1 MYPTAHAATTP
12 TGQVFVMAALS
23 KMAAVSKLCFPALL
37 LAIAASAQAEDKVVN
52 LYSWAD
58 YVAPETLQRFEQETG
73 IKVRYDTFD
82 SSEVLETK
90 LLTGGS
96 GYDVVVPSSSVL
108 ARGLAAG
115 ALKPIAHEGLK
126 GYANLD
132 PDLLEKLAAVDPGN
146 RYGVPYTWGTLGLG
160 MNVEAVKQRLPDVPL
175 NNLDLLFKPD
185 NASKLKDCGIAI
197 LDSPQEV
204 IGLALHYLGKDP
216 YSTDKND
223 LSAAEALLRQL
234 QPNVL
239 YVATGRQ
246 ISDLAN
252 GSVCLALTY
261 NGDASMAADQ
271 ARKANKPYEVAYRI
285 PTQGTL
291 VWQDN
296 LAIPKD
302 APHPEAARQFIEFM
316 LRPESVAA
324 LTNSLFFATA
334 NTAATP
340 LVDEAVRNDPDIY
353 PLADVRQRLYADRS
367 MSLKDMRQRTRLWTT
382 FRSRQ

>member
-1 MYPTAHAATTP
+1 MST
-12 TGQVFVMAALS
+12 FFR
-23 KMAAVSKLCFPALL
+23 LCCPALVFAVAL
-37 LAIAASAQAEDKVVN
+37 SAQAEDKVVN

-73 IKVRYDTFD
+73 IHVRYDTFD
-82 SSEVLETK
+82 TAEVLETK

-115 ALKPIAHEGLK
+115 ALREIPHEGLK

-132 PDLLEKLAAVDPGN
+132 PDLLQKLAAVDPGN

-160 MNVEAVKQRLPDVPL
+160 MNVEAVQKRLPGVPL
-175 NNLDLLFKPD
+175 NSLDLLFKPEY
-185 NASKLKDCGIAI
+185 ASKLKDCGIAI

-216 YSTDKND
+216 YTADKHD
-223 LSAAEALLRQL
+223 LAAAEALLHQL
-234 QPNVL
+234 QPSVL

-246 ISDLAN
+246 ITDLAN
-252 GSVCLALTY
+252 GDVCLALTY

-271 ARKANKPYEVAYRI
+271 ARKANKTFEVAYRI

-302 APHPEAARQFIEFM
+302 APHPEAARAFIEFM
-316 LRPESVAA
+316 LRPESVAS
-324 LTNSLFFATA
+324 LTNTLFFATA
-334 NTAATP
+334 NQAATP
-340 LVDEAVRNDPDIY
+340 LVDTAVRNDPDIF
-353 PLADVRQRLYADRS
+353 PPDDVRGRLYADQS
-367 MSLKDMRQRTRLWTT
+367 MSLKDMRQRTRLWAT
-382 FRSRQ
+382 FRSRE

>member
-1 MYPTAHAATTP
+1 
-12 TGQVFVMAALS
+12 MAPLF
-23 KMAAVSKLCFPALL
+23 KLCLPALF
-37 LAIAASAQAEDKVVN
+37 LAMAVPAQAEEKVLN

-58 YVAPETLQRFEQETG
+58 YVAPETLQRFEKETG
-73 IKVRYDTFD
+73 IHVRYDTFD
-82 SSEVLETK
+82 TPEVLETK

-115 ALKPIAHEGLK
+115 ALQEIPHDGLK

-132 PDLLEKLAAVDPGN
+132 PDMLEKLAAVDPGN

-160 MNVEAVKQRLPDVPL
+160 MNVEALQQRLPNVPL
-175 NNLDLLFKPD
+175 NSLDLLFKPEY
-185 NASKLKDCGIAI
+185 ASKLKDCGIAI

-216 YSTDKND
+216 YSTDKAD
-223 LSAAEALLRQL
+223 LTAADALLRQL
-234 QPNVL
+234 QPSVL

-246 ISDLAN
+246 INDLAN

-271 ARKANKPYEVAYRI
+271 ARKANKPFEVAYRI
-285 PTQGTL
+285 PREGTL

-302 APHPEAARQFIEFM
+302 APHPEAARAFIEFM

-324 LTNSLFFATA
+324 LTNTLFFATA
-334 NTAATP
+334 NWAATP
-340 LVDEAVRNDPDIY
+340 LVDEAVRSDPDIY
-353 PLADVRQRLYADRS
+353 PQSEVRERLYADRS

>member
-1 MYPTAHAATTP
+1 MLQALNPVRY
-12 TGQVFVMAALS
+12 FVMG
-23 KMAAVSKLCFPALL
+23 KLLGFCCPALVF
-37 LAIAASAQAEDKVVN
+37 AIALSAQAEDKVLN

-58 YVAPETLQRFEQETG
+58 YVAPEALQRFEQETG
-73 IKVRYDTFD
+73 IHVRYDTFD
-82 SSEVLETK
+82 TPEVLETK

-108 ARGLAAG
+108 ARGMAAG
-115 ALKPIAHEGLK
+115 ALKEIPHDSLE

-160 MNVEAVKQRLPDVPL
+160 INVEALQKRLPGVAL
-175 NNLDLLFKPD
+175 NSLDLLFKPEY
-185 NASKLKDCGIAI
+185 ASKLKDCGVAI

-216 YSTDKND
+216 YSTDRND
-223 LSAAEALLRQL
+223 LAAAEALLHQL
-234 QPNVL
+234 QPSVL

-271 ARKANKPYEVAYRI
+271 AHKANKPFEVAYRI
-285 PTQGTL
+285 PREGTL

-302 APHPEAARQFIEFM
+302 APHPEAARAFIEFM
-316 LRPESVAA
+316 LRPESVAG
-324 LTNSLFFATA
+324 LTNTLFFATA
-334 NTAATP
+334 NQAATP
-340 LVDEAVRNDPDIY
+340 LVDAAVRDDADIF
-353 PLADVRQRLYADRS
+353 PPSDVRGRLYADRS
-367 MSLKDMRQRTRLWTT
+367 MSLKDMRQRTRVWTT

>member
-1 MYPTAHAATTP
+1 MYPTAHAATTSL
-12 TGQVFVMAALS
+12 GQVCVMAP
-23 KMAAVSKLCFPALL
+23 MFKLCFPALL
-37 LAIAASAQAEDKVVN
+37 FTVVSMAQAEDKTLN

-58 YVAPETLQRFEQETG
+58 YVPPQTLQRFEKETG
-73 IKVRYDTFD
+73 IHVRYDTFD
-82 SSEVLETK
+82 TSEVLETK

-115 ALKPIAHEGLK
+115 ALEEISHEGLK

-132 PDLLEKLAAVDPGN
+132 ADLLTKLAAVDPGN
-146 RYGVPYTWGTLGLG
+146 RYAVPYTWGTLGLG
-160 MNVEAVKQRLPDVPL
+160 MNVEAVKKRLPDVPL
-175 NNLDLLFKPD
+175 NSLDLLFKPEY
-185 NASKLKDCGIAI
+185 ASKLKDCGIAI

-216 YSTDKND
+216 YSTDKTD
-223 LSAAEALLRQL
+223 LAAAEALLQKL
-234 QPNVL
+234 QPSVL

-252 GSVCLALTY
+252 GTVCLALTY

-271 ARKANKPYEVAYRI
+271 AHKANKPFEVAYRI
-285 PTQGTL
+285 PKEGTL
-291 VWQDN
+291 IWQDN

-302 APHPEAARQFIEFM
+302 APHPEAARAFIEFM
-316 LRPESVAA
+316 LRPDSVAE
-324 LTNSLFFATA
+324 LTNTLFFATA
-334 NTAATP
+334 NQAATP

-353 PLADVRQRLYADRS
+353 PPANVRELLYADRS

-382 FRSRQ
+382 FRSHQ

>member
-1 MYPTAHAATTP
+1 
-12 TGQVFVMAALS
+12 MAPLS
-23 KMAAVSKLCFPALL
+23 RLCLPALF
-37 LAIAASAQAEDKVVN
+37 LAMAVPVQAGDKVVN

-73 IKVRYDTFD
+73 IHVRYDTFD

-96 GYDVVVPSSSVL
+96 GYDVVVLSSSVL

-115 ALKPIAHEGLK
+115 ALRDIPHEGLK

-146 RYGVPYTWGTLGLG
+146 RYGVPYTWGALGLG
-160 MNVEAVKQRLPDVPL
+160 MNVEAVKQRLPNMPL
-175 NNLDLLFKPD
+175 NSLDLLFNPEY
-185 NASKLKDCGIAI
+185 AGKLKDCGIAI

-204 IGLALHYLGKDP
+204 FGLALHYLGKDP
-216 YSTDKND
+216 YSTDKAA

-252 GSVCLALTY
+252 GDVCLALTY

-271 ARKANKPYEVAYRI
+271 ARKANKPFEVAYRI
-285 PTQGTL
+285 PQEGTL

-302 APHPEAARQFIEFM
+302 APHPEAARAFIEFM

-324 LTNSLFFATA
+324 LTNTLFFATA
-334 NTAATP
+334 NQSATP
-340 LVDEAVRNDPDIY
+340 LGDEAVGSDPDIY
-353 PLADVRQRLYADRS
+353 PLADVRARLYADQT

>member
-1 MYPTAHAATTP
+1 
-12 TGQVFVMAALS
+12 MAPLF
-23 KMAAVSKLCFPALL
+23 KLCLPALF
-37 LAIAASAQAEDKVVN
+37 LAMAVPAQAEEKVLN

-58 YVAPETLQRFEQETG
+58 YVAPETLQRFEKETG
-73 IKVRYDTFD
+73 IHVRYDTFD
-82 SSEVLETK
+82 TPEVLETK

-108 ARGLAAG
+108 ARGLVAG
-115 ALKPIAHEGLK
+115 ALKEIPHDGLK

-132 PDLLEKLAAVDPGN
+132 PDMLEKLAAVDPGN

-160 MNVEAVKQRLPDVPL
+160 MNVEAVKQRLPNVPL
-175 NNLDLLFKPD
+175 NSLDLLFKPEY
-185 NASKLKDCGIAI
+185 ASKLKDCGIAI

-216 YSTDKND
+216 YSTDKAD
-223 LSAAEALLRQL
+223 LTAADALLRQL
-234 QPNVL
+234 QPSVL

-246 ISDLAN
+246 INDLAN

-271 ARKANKPYEVAYRI
+271 ARKANKPFEVAYRI
-285 PTQGTL
+285 PREGTL

-302 APHPEAARQFIEFM
+302 APHPEAARAFIEFM

-324 LTNSLFFATA
+324 LTNTLFFATA
-334 NTAATP
+334 NQAATP
-340 LVDEAVRNDPDIY
+340 LVDEAVRSDPDIY
-353 PLADVRQRLYADRS
+353 PQAEVRERLYADRS

>member
-1 MYPTAHAATTP
+1 MYPTAHAATTSL
-12 TGQVFVMAALS
+12 GQVCVMAP
-23 KMAAVSKLCFPALL
+23 MFKLCFPALL
-37 LAIAASAQAEDKVVN
+37 FTVVSMAQAEDKTLN

-58 YVAPETLQRFEQETG
+58 YVPPRTLQRFEQETG
-73 IKVRYDTFD
+73 IHVRYDTFD
-82 SSEVLETK
+82 TSEVLETK

-115 ALKPIAHEGLK
+115 ALKEIPHEGLK

-132 PDLLEKLAAVDPGN
+132 PDLLTKLAAVDPGN
-146 RYGVPYTWGTLGLG
+146 RYAVPYTWGTLGLG
-160 MNVEAVKQRLPDVPL
+160 MNVEAVKKRLPDVPL
-175 NNLDLLFKPD
+175 NSLDLLFKPEY
-185 NASKLKDCGIAI
+185 AAKLKDCGIAI

-216 YSTDKND
+216 YSTDKTD
-223 LSAAEALLRQL
+223 LAAAEALLQKL
-234 QPNVL
+234 QPSVL

-252 GSVCLALTY
+252 GTVCLALTY

-271 ARKANKPYEVAYRI
+271 AHKANKPFEVAYRI
-285 PTQGTL
+285 PKEGTL
-291 VWQDN
+291 IWQDN

-302 APHPEAARQFIEFM
+302 APHPEAARAFIEFM
-316 LRPESVAA
+316 LRPDSVAE
-324 LTNSLFFATA
+324 LTNTLFFATA
-334 NTAATP
+334 NQAATP

-353 PLADVRQRLYADRS
+353 PPANVRELLYADRS

-382 FRSRQ
+382 FRSHQ

>member
-1 MYPTAHAATTP
+1 MLT
-12 TGQVFVMAALS
+12 
-23 KMAAVSKLCFPALL
+23 AAVSAM
-37 LAIAASAQAEDKVVN
+37 AADNVVN
-52 LYSWAD
+52 LYSWSD
-58 YVAPETLQRFEQETG
+58 YVAPETLQRFERETG
-73 IKVRYDTFD
+73 IRVRYDTFD
-82 SSEVLETK
+82 SPEVLETK

-115 ALKPIAHEGLK
+115 ALKAIPREGLK

-160 MNVEAVKQRLPDVPL
+160 MNVEALKQRLPDVPL
-175 NNLDLLFKPD
+175 NSLDLLFKPEY
-185 NASKLKDCGIAI
+185 ASRLKDCGIAI

-216 YSTDKND
+216 YSTDKHD
-223 LSAAEALLRQL
+223 LSAAQALLHQL
-234 QPNVL
+234 QPSVL

-271 ARKANKPYEVAYRI
+271 ARKAGKSYQIAYRI
-285 PTQGTL
+285 PREGTL

-302 APHPEAARQFIEFM
+302 APHPEAARAFIEFM

-324 LTNSLFFATA
+324 LTNTLFFATA
-334 NTAATP
+334 NQAATP
-340 LVDEAVRNDPDIY
+340 LVDAVVRNDPDIF
-353 PLADVRQRLYADRS
+353 PPAELRQRLYADRS
-367 MSLKDMRQRTRLWTT
+367 MSLKDLRQRTRLWTT

>member
-1 MYPTAHAATTP
+1 ML
-12 TGQVFVMAALS
+12 QALNPVRYFIMG
-23 KMAAVSKLCFPALL
+23 KFLGFCCPALVF
-37 LAIAASAQAEDKVVN
+37 AIALSAQAEDKVLN

-58 YVAPETLQRFEQETG
+58 YVAPEALQRFEQETG
-73 IKVRYDTFD
+73 IHVRYDTFD
-82 SSEVLETK
+82 TPEVLETK

-108 ARGLAAG
+108 ARGMAAG
-115 ALKPIAHEGLK
+115 ALKEIPHDSLK

-160 MNVEAVKQRLPDVPL
+160 INLEAVQQRLPGIAL
-175 NNLDLLFKPD
+175 NSLDLLFKPEY
-185 NASKLKDCGIAI
+185 ASKLKDCGIAI

-216 YSTDKND
+216 YSRDKKD
-223 LSAAEALLRQL
+223 LAAAEALLHQL
-234 QPNVL
+234 QPSVL

-271 ARKANKPYEVAYRI
+271 ALKANKPFEVAYRI
-285 PTQGTL
+285 PREGTL

-302 APHPEAARQFIEFM
+302 APHPEAARAFIEFM
-316 LRPESVAA
+316 LRPESVAG
-324 LTNSLFFATA
+324 LTNTLFFATA
-334 NTAATP
+334 NQAATP
-340 LVDEAVRNDPDIY
+340 LVDAAVRDDADIF
-353 PLADVRQRLYADRS
+353 PPADVRGRLYADRS
-367 MSLKDMRQRTRLWTT
+367 MSLKDMRQRTRVWTT

>member
-1 MYPTAHAATTP
+1 
-12 TGQVFVMAALS
+12 MAPLF
-23 KMAAVSKLCFPALL
+23 KLCLPALF
-37 LAIAASAQAEDKVVN
+37 LAMAVPAQAEEKVLN

-58 YVAPETLQRFEQETG
+58 YVAPDALRRFEKETG
-73 IKVRYDTFD
+73 IHVRYDTFD
-82 SSEVLETK
+82 TPQVLETK

-115 ALKPIAHEGLK
+115 ALQEIPHDGLK

-132 PDLLEKLAAVDPGN
+132 PDMLEKLAAVDPGN

-160 MNVEAVKQRLPDVPL
+160 MNVEAVQQRLPNAPL
-175 NNLDLLFKPD
+175 NSLDLLFKPEY
-185 NASKLKDCGIAI
+185 ASKLKDCGIAI

-216 YSTDKND
+216 YSTEKAD
-223 LSAAEALLRQL
+223 LTAADALLRQL
-234 QPNVL
+234 QPSVL

-246 ISDLAN
+246 INDLAN

-261 NGDASMAADQ
+261 KGDASMAADQ
-271 ARKANKPYEVAYRI
+271 ARKANKPFEVAYRI
-285 PTQGTL
+285 PREGTL

-302 APHPEAARQFIEFM
+302 APHPK
-316 LRPESVAA
+316 PPGPSS
-324 LTNSLFFATA
+324 NSCCVP
-334 NTAATP
+334 NP
-340 LVDEAVRNDPDIY
+340 L
-353 PLADVRQRLYADRS
+353 QR
-367 MSLKDMRQRTRLWTT
+367 
-382 FRSRQ
+382 

>member
-1 MYPTAHAATTP
+1 MGKLLGFCCPAL
-12 TGQVFVMAALS
+12 VFAIALS
-23 KMAAVSKLCFPALL
+23 AH
-37 LAIAASAQAEDKVVN
+37 AEDKVLN

-58 YVAPETLQRFEQETG
+58 YVAPEALQRFEQETG
-73 IKVRYDTFD
+73 IHVRYDTFD
-82 SSEVLETK
+82 TPEVLETK

-108 ARGLAAG
+108 ARGIAAG
-115 ALKPIAHEGLK
+115 ALKEIPHDSLK

-160 MNVEAVKQRLPDVPL
+160 INVEAVQKRLPGVAL
-175 NNLDLLFKPD
+175 NSLDLLFKPEY
-185 NASKLKDCGIAI
+185 ASKLKDCGVAI

-216 YSTDKND
+216 YSADKND
-223 LSAAEALLRQL
+223 LFAAEALLHQL
-234 QPNVL
+234 QPSVL

-271 ARKANKPYEVAYRI
+271 AHKANKPFEVAYRI
-285 PTQGTL
+285 PREGTL

-296 LAIPKD
+296 LVIPKD
-302 APHPEAARQFIEFM
+302 APHPEAARAFIEFM

-324 LTNSLFFATA
+324 LTNTLFFATA
-334 NTAATP
+334 NQAATP
-340 LVDEAVRNDPDIY
+340 LVDAAVRDDADIF
-353 PLADVRQRLYADRS
+353 PPADVRGRLYADRS
-367 MSLKDMRQRTRLWTT
+367 MSLKDMRQRTRVWTT

>member
-1 MYPTAHAATTP
+1 
-12 TGQVFVMAALS
+12 MAPLF
-23 KMAAVSKLCFPALL
+23 KLCLPALF
-37 LAIAASAQAEDKVVN
+37 LAMAVPAQAEEKVLN

-58 YVAPETLQRFEQETG
+58 YVAPETLQRFEKETG
-73 IKVRYDTFD
+73 IQVRYDTFD
-82 SSEVLETK
+82 TPEVLETK

-115 ALKPIAHEGLK
+115 ALKEIAHDGLK

-132 PDLLEKLAAVDPGN
+132 PDMLEKLAAVDPGN

-160 MNVEAVKQRLPDVPL
+160 MNVEAVKQRLPNVPL
-175 NNLDLLFKPD
+175 NSLDLLFKPEY
-185 NASKLKDCGIAI
+185 ASKLKDCGIAI

-216 YSTDKND
+216 YSTDKAD
-223 LSAAEALLRQL
+223 LTAADTLLRQL
-234 QPNVL
+234 QPSVL

-246 ISDLAN
+246 INDLAN

-271 ARKANKPYEVAYRI
+271 ARKANKPFEVAYRI
-285 PTQGTL
+285 PREGTL

-302 APHPEAARQFIEFM
+302 APHPEAARAFIEFM

-324 LTNSLFFATA
+324 LTNTLFFATA
-334 NTAATP
+334 NQAATL
-340 LVDEAVRNDPDIY
+340 LVDEAVRSDPDIY
-353 PLADVRQRLYADRS
+353 PQSEVRERLYADRS

>member
-1 MYPTAHAATTP
+1 MYPTAQAATTSL
-12 TGQVFVMAALS
+12 GQVCVMAP
-23 KMAAVSKLCFPALL
+23 MFKLCFPALL
-37 LAIAASAQAEDKVVN
+37 FTVVSMAQAEDKTLN

-58 YVAPETLQRFEQETG
+58 YVPPQTLQRFEQETG
-73 IKVRYDTFD
+73 IHVRYDTFD
-82 SSEVLETK
+82 TSEVLETK

-115 ALKPIAHEGLK
+115 ALKEIPHEGLK

-132 PDLLEKLAAVDPGN
+132 PDLLTKLAAVDPGN
-146 RYGVPYTWGTLGLG
+146 RYAVPYTWGTLGLG
-160 MNVEAVKQRLPDVPL
+160 MNVEAVKKRLPDVPL
-175 NNLDLLFKPD
+175 NSLDLLFKPEY
-185 NASKLKDCGIAI
+185 AAKLKDCGIAI

-216 YSTDKND
+216 YSTDKTD
-223 LSAAEALLRQL
+223 LAAAEALLQKL
-234 QPNVL
+234 QPSVL

-252 GSVCLALTY
+252 GTVCLALTY

-271 ARKANKPYEVAYRI
+271 AHKANKPFEVAYRI
-285 PTQGTL
+285 PKEGTL
-291 VWQDN
+291 IWQDN
-296 LAIPKD
+296 PAIPKD
-302 APHPEAARQFIEFM
+302 APHPEAARAFIEFM
-316 LRPESVAA
+316 LRPDSVAE
-324 LTNSLFFATA
+324 LTNTLFFATA
-334 NTAATP
+334 NQAATP

-353 PLADVRQRLYADRS
+353 PPANVRELLYADRS

-382 FRSRQ
+382 FRSHQ

>member
-1 MYPTAHAATTP
+1 MYPTAHPATTSF
-12 TGQVFVMAALS
+12 GQVFVMAP
-23 KMAAVSKLCFPALL
+23 VFKLCLPALL
-37 LAIAASAQAEDKVVN
+37 LTVSIVAQAEEKTLN

-58 YVAPETLQRFEQETG
+58 YVAPETLQRFEKETG
-73 IKVRYDTFD
+73 IHVRYDTFD
-82 SSEVLETK
+82 TSEVLETK

-115 ALKPIAHEGLK
+115 ALKEIPHEGLK

-175 NNLDLLFKPD
+175 NSLDLLFKPEY
-185 NASKLKDCGIAI
+185 ASKLKDCGIAI

-216 YSTDKND
+216 YSTDKTD
-223 LSAAEALLRQL
+223 LAAAEALLQKL
-234 QPNVL
+234 QPSVL

-271 ARKANKPYEVAYRI
+271 ARKANKPFEVAYRI
-285 PTQGTL
+285 PKEGTL

-302 APHPEAARQFIEFM
+302 APHPEAARTFIEFM

-324 LTNSLFFATA
+324 LTNTLFFATA
-334 NTAATP
+334 NQAATP
-340 LVDEAVRNDPDIY
+340 LVDEAVRNDPDIF
-353 PLADVRQRLYADRS
+353 PKPDVRERLYADHS

>member
-1 MYPTAHAATTP
+1 
-12 TGQVFVMAALS
+12 MAPLF
-23 KMAAVSKLCFPALL
+23 KLCLPALF
-37 LAIAASAQAEDKVVN
+37 LAMAVPAQAEEKVLN

-58 YVAPETLQRFEQETG
+58 YVAPDALRRFEKETG
-73 IKVRYDTFD
+73 IHVRYDTFD
-82 SSEVLETK
+82 TPQVLETK

-115 ALKPIAHEGLK
+115 ALQEIPHDGLK

-132 PDLLEKLAAVDPGN
+132 PDMLEKLAAVDPGN

-160 MNVEAVKQRLPDVPL
+160 MNVEAVQQRLPNAPL
-175 NNLDLLFKPD
+175 NSLDLLFKPEY
-185 NASKLKDCGIAI
+185 ASKLKDCGIAI

-216 YSTDKND
+216 YSTEKAD
-223 LSAAEALLRQL
+223 LTAADALLRQL
-234 QPNVL
+234 QPSVL

-246 ISDLAN
+246 INDLAN

-271 ARKANKPYEVAYRI
+271 ARKANKPFEVAYRI
-285 PTQGTL
+285 PREGTL

-302 APHPEAARQFIEFM
+302 APHPEAARAFIEFM

-324 LTNSLFFATA
+324 LTNTLFFATA
-334 NTAATP
+334 NRAATP
-340 LVDEAVRNDPDIY
+340 LVDEAVRSDPDIY
-353 PLADVRQRLYADRS
+353 PQSEVRERLYADRS

>member
-1 MYPTAHAATTP
+1 MVTALRFA
-12 TGQVFVMAALS
+12 
-23 KMAAVSKLCFPALL
+23 FPALVF
-37 LAIAASAQAEDKVVN
+37 AAAMSAQAEEKVIN

-73 IKVRYDTFD
+73 IHVRYDTFD
-82 SSEVLETK
+82 TPEVLETK

-115 ALKPIAHEGLK
+115 ALKEISHDQLK

-132 PDLLEKLAAVDPGN
+132 PDLLGKLAAVDPGN

-160 MNVEAVKQRLPDVPL
+160 MNVEAVEKRLPGVPL
-175 NNLDLLFKPD
+175 NSLDLLFKPEY
-185 NASKLKDCGIAI
+185 ASKLKDCGIAI
-197 LDSPQEV
+197 IDSPQEV

-223 LSAAEALLRQL
+223 LAAAEALLHQL
-234 QPNVL
+234 QPSVL
-239 YVATGRQ
+239 YVASGRQ
-246 ISDLAN
+246 INDLAN

-271 ARKANKPYEVAYRI
+271 ARKANKTFEVAYRI

-302 APHPEAARQFIEFM
+302 APHPEAARAFIEFM

-324 LTNSLFFATA
+324 LTNTLFFATA
-334 NTAATP
+334 NLAATP
-340 LVDEAVRNDPDIY
+340 LVDSAVRNDPDIF
-353 PLADVRQRLYADRS
+353 PPDDVRGRLYADQT
-367 MSLKDMRQRTRLWTT
+367 MSLKDMRQRTRVWTT
-382 FRSRQ
+382 FRTRQ

>member
-1 MYPTAHAATTP
+1 
-12 TGQVFVMAALS
+12 MAPLF
-23 KMAAVSKLCFPALL
+23 KLCLPALF
-37 LAIAASAQAEDKVVN
+37 LAMAVPAQAEEKVLN

-58 YVAPETLQRFEQETG
+58 YVAPETLQRFEKETG
-73 IKVRYDTFD
+73 IHVRYDTFD
-82 SSEVLETK
+82 TPEVLETK

-115 ALKPIAHEGLK
+115 ALKEIPHDGLK
-126 GYANLD
+126 SYANLD
-132 PDLLEKLAAVDPGN
+132 PDMLEKLAAVDPGN

-160 MNVEAVKQRLPDVPL
+160 MNVEAVKQRLPNVPL
-175 NNLDLLFKPD
+175 NSLDLLFKPEY
-185 NASKLKDCGIAI
+185 ASKLKDCGIAI

-216 YSTDKND
+216 YSTDKAD
-223 LSAAEALLRQL
+223 LTAADALLRQL
-234 QPNVL
+234 QLSVL

-246 ISDLAN
+246 INDLAN

-271 ARKANKPYEVAYRI
+271 ARKANKPFEVAYRI
-285 PTQGTL
+285 PREGTL

-302 APHPEAARQFIEFM
+302 APHPEAARAFIEFM

-324 LTNSLFFATA
+324 LTNTLFFATA
-334 NTAATP
+334 NQAATP
-340 LVDEAVRNDPDIY
+340 LVDEAVRSDPDIY
-353 PLADVRQRLYADRS
+353 PQAEVRERLYADRS

-382 FRSRQ
+382 FRSHQ

>member
-1 MYPTAHAATTP
+1 MYPTRHPATTSS
-12 TGQVFVMAALS
+12 GQVFVMAALS
-23 KMAAVSKLCFPALL
+23 RLCLPALF
-37 LAIAASAQAEDKVVN
+37 LAMAVPVQAGDKVVN

-73 IKVRYDTFD
+73 IHVRYDTFD

-115 ALKPIAHEGLK
+115 ALREIPHEGLK

-160 MNVEAVKQRLPDVPL
+160 MNVEAVKQRLPNVPL
-175 NNLDLLFKPD
+175 NSLDLLFKPEY
-185 NASKLKDCGIAI
+185 AGKLKDCGIAI

-204 IGLALHYLGKDP
+204 FGLALHYLGKDP
-216 YSTDKND
+216 YSTDKAA

-252 GSVCLALTY
+252 GDVCLALTY

-271 ARKANKPYEVAYRI
+271 ARKANKPFEVAYRI
-285 PTQGTL
+285 PQEGTL
-291 VWQDN
+291 IWQDN

-302 APHPEAARQFIEFM
+302 APHPEAARAFIEFM

-324 LTNSLFFATA
+324 LTNTLFFATA
-334 NTAATP
+334 NQAATP
-340 LVDEAVRNDPDIY
+340 LVDEAVRSDPDIY
-353 PLADVRQRLYADRS
+353 PLADVRARLYADQT

>member
-1 MYPTAHAATTP
+1 
-12 TGQVFVMAALS
+12 MAP
-23 KMAAVSKLCFPALL
+23 VVKLCLPAFLL
-37 LAIAASAQAEDKVVN
+37 TVSIAAQAEEKTLN

-58 YVAPETLQRFEQETG
+58 YVAPETLQRFEKETG
-73 IKVRYDTFD
+73 IHVRYDTFD
-82 SSEVLETK
+82 TSEVLETK

-115 ALKPIAHEGLK
+115 ALKEIPHEGLK

-175 NNLDLLFKPD
+175 NSLDLLFKPEY
-185 NASKLKDCGIAI
+185 ASKLKDCGIAI

-216 YSTDKND
+216 YSTDKKD
-223 LSAAEALLRQL
+223 LVAAEALLQQL
-234 QPNVL
+234 QPSVL

-246 ISDLAN
+246 INDLAN

-271 ARKANKPYEVAYRI
+271 ARKANKPFEVAYRI
-285 PTQGTL
+285 PKEGTL

-302 APHPEAARQFIEFM
+302 APHPEAARTFIEFM

-324 LTNSLFFATA
+324 LTNTLFFATA
-334 NTAATP
+334 NQAATP

-353 PLADVRQRLYADRS
+353 PKPDVRERLYADQS

>member
-1 MYPTAHAATTP
+1 MLQALNPCRY
-12 TGQVFVMAALS
+12 FVMGKLLGFCCPALVFAIALS
-23 KMAAVSKLCFPALL
+23 AH
-37 LAIAASAQAEDKVVN
+37 AEDKVLN

-58 YVAPETLQRFEQETG
+58 YVAPEALQRFEQETG
-73 IKVRYDTFD
+73 IHVRYDTFD
-82 SSEVLETK
+82 TPEVLETK

-108 ARGLAAG
+108 ARGIAAG
-115 ALKPIAHEGLK
+115 ALKEIPHDSLK

-160 MNVEAVKQRLPDVPL
+160 INVEAVQKRLPGVAL
-175 NNLDLLFKPD
+175 NSLDLLFKPEY
-185 NASKLKDCGIAI
+185 ASKLKDCGVAI

-223 LSAAEALLRQL
+223 LVAAEALLHQL
-234 QPNVL
+234 QPSVL

-271 ARKANKPYEVAYRI
+271 AHKANKPFEVAYRI
-285 PTQGTL
+285 PREGTL

-296 LAIPKD
+296 LVIPKD
-302 APHPEAARQFIEFM
+302 APHPEAARTFIEFM

-324 LTNSLFFATA
+324 LTNTLFFATA
-334 NTAATP
+334 NQAATP
-340 LVDEAVRNDPDIY
+340 LVDAAVRDDADIF
-353 PLADVRQRLYADRS
+353 PPADVRGRLYADRS
-367 MSLKDMRQRTRLWTT
+367 MSLKHMRQRTRLWTT
-382 FRSRQ
+382 FPSRQ

>member
-1 MYPTAHAATTP
+1 
-12 TGQVFVMAALS
+12 
-23 KMAAVSKLCFPALL
+23 
-37 LAIAASAQAEDKVVN
+37 
-52 LYSWAD
+52 
-58 YVAPETLQRFEQETG
+58 
-73 IKVRYDTFD
+73 
-82 SSEVLETK
+82 
-90 LLTGGS
+90 
-96 GYDVVVPSSSVL
+96 
-108 ARGLAAG
+108 
-115 ALKPIAHEGLK
+115 
-126 GYANLD
+126 
-132 PDLLEKLAAVDPGN
+132 
-146 RYGVPYTWGTLGLG
+146 

-175 NNLDLLFKPD
+175 NSLDLLFKPEY
-185 NASKLKDCGIAI
+185 ASKLKDCGIAI

-223 LSAAEALLRQL
+223 LSAAEALLHQL

-271 ARKANKPYEVAYRI
+271 AHKANKPYEIAYRI
-285 PTQGTL
+285 PREGTI

-324 LTNSLFFATA
+324 LTNTLFFATA
-334 NTAATP
+334 NQAATP
-340 LVDEAVRNDPDIY
+340 LVDEAVRTDPDIY
-353 PLADVRQRLYADRS
+353 PPAEVRGRLYADRS

>member
-1 MYPTAHAATTP
+1 MYPTAHPATTSS
-12 TGQVFVMAALS
+12 GQVFVMAP
-23 KMAAVSKLCFPALL
+23 VFKLCFPALL
-37 LAIAASAQAEDKVVN
+37 LSVVIQAQAEDKILN

-58 YVAPETLQRFEQETG
+58 YVPAQTLQRFEQETG
-73 IKVRYDTFD
+73 IHVRYDTFD
-82 SSEVLETK
+82 TSEVLETK

-115 ALKPIAHEGLK
+115 ALKEIPHEGLK
-126 GYANLD
+126 GYASLD

-146 RYGVPYTWGTLGLG
+146 RYAVPYTWGTLGLG
-160 MNVEAVKQRLPDVPL
+160 LNVEAVKKRLPDVPL
-175 NNLDLLFKPD
+175 NSLDLLFKPEY
-185 NASKLKDCGIAI
+185 ASKLKDCGIAV

-216 YSTDKND
+216 YSTDKHD
-223 LSAAEALLRQL
+223 LAAAEVLLQKL
-234 QPNVL
+234 QPSVL

-246 ISDLAN
+246 INDLAN

-261 NGDASMAADQ
+261 NGDVSMAADQ
-271 ARKANKPYEVAYRI
+271 AHKANKAYEVAYRI
-285 PTQGTL
+285 PREGTL
-291 VWQDN
+291 IWQDN

-302 APHPEAARQFIEFM
+302 APNPQAARAFIEFM
-316 LRPESVAA
+316 LRPESVAE
-324 LTNSLFFATA
+324 LTNTLFFATA
-334 NTAATP
+334 NQAATP

-353 PLADVRQRLYADRS
+353 PPAEMRDRLYADRS

-382 FRSRQ
+382 FRSHQ

>member
-1 MYPTAHAATTP
+1 MYPTAHPATTSS
-12 TGQVFVMAALS
+12 GQVFVMAP
-23 KMAAVSKLCFPALL
+23 VFKLCFPALL
-37 LAIAASAQAEDKVVN
+37 LSVAVQAQAEDQTLN

-58 YVAPETLQRFEQETG
+58 YVPPQTLQRFEQETG
-73 IKVRYDTFD
+73 IHVRYDTFD
-82 SSEVLETK
+82 TSEVLETK

-115 ALKPIAHEGLK
+115 ALKEIPHEGLK

-132 PDLLEKLAAVDPGN
+132 PDLLEKMAAVDPGN

-160 MNVEAVKQRLPDVPL
+160 MNVEAVQQRLPDVPL
-175 NNLDLLFKPD
+175 NSLDLLFKPE
-185 NASKLKDCGIAI
+185 NASQLKDCGIAI

-223 LSAAEALLRQL
+223 LAAAETLLQKL
-234 QPNVL
+234 QPSVL
-239 YVATGRQ
+239 YVATGWQ
-246 ISDLAN
+246 INDLASGN
-252 GSVCLALTY
+252 VCLALTY

-271 ARKANKPYEVAYRI
+271 AHKANKPYEVAYRI
-285 PTQGTL
+285 PKEGTL

-302 APHPEAARQFIEFM
+302 APHPEAARAFIEFM
-316 LRPESVAA
+316 LRPDSVAE
-324 LTNSLFFATA
+324 LTNTLFFATA
-334 NTAATP
+334 NQAATP

-353 PLADVRQRLYADRS
+353 PPSDVRARLYADRS
-367 MSLKDMRQRTRLWTT
+367 MSFKDMRQRTRLWTT
-382 FRSRQ
+382 FRSHQ

>member
-1 MYPTAHAATTP
+1 
-12 TGQVFVMAALS
+12 MAPLF
-23 KMAAVSKLCFPALL
+23 KLCLPALF
-37 LAIAASAQAEDKVVN
+37 LAMAVPAQAEEKVLN

-58 YVAPETLQRFEQETG
+58 YVAPETLQRFEKETG
-73 IKVRYDTFD
+73 IHVRYDTFD
-82 SSEVLETK
+82 TPEVLETK

-108 ARGLAAG
+108 ARGLVAG
-115 ALKPIAHEGLK
+115 ALKEIPHDGLK

-132 PDLLEKLAAVDPGN
+132 PDMLEKLAAVDPGN

-160 MNVEAVKQRLPDVPL
+160 MNVEAVKQRLPNVPL
-175 NNLDLLFKPD
+175 NSLDLLFKPEY
-185 NASKLKDCGIAI
+185 ASKLKDCGIAI

-216 YSTDKND
+216 YSTDKAD
-223 LSAAEALLRQL
+223 LTAADALLRQL
-234 QPNVL
+234 QPSVL

-246 ISDLAN
+246 INDLAN

-271 ARKANKPYEVAYRI
+271 ARKANKPFEVAYHI
-285 PTQGTL
+285 PREGTL

-302 APHPEAARQFIEFM
+302 APHPEAARAFIEFM

-324 LTNSLFFATA
+324 LTNTLFFATA
-334 NTAATP
+334 NQAATP
-340 LVDEAVRNDPDIY
+340 LVDEAVRSDPDIY
-353 PLADVRQRLYADRS
+353 PQAEVRERLYADRS